1 MFHMIETFINDLEEK
16 GEVIRKEG
24 TSQRVSLRGIS
35 KYYGNRAVIR
45 DVSFAI
51 RQGEILALLGPS
63 GSGKTTIL
71 RLIAGF
77 EQLDKG
83 EIYIQQKL
91 MAGLHVSIA
100 PERRSVGMMFQDY
113 ALFPHM
119 TVVKNVVYGLK
130 GMERRRQEKVL
141 EGMLALVGMEGYG
154 DRYPHQLSG
163 GEQQRI
169 ALARA
174 LAPCPA
180 ALLLDEPFSN
190 LDADMRSRMRLEV
203 LSILQRANTTTI
215 IVTHDQ
221 EEAFTLADRVG
232 VLKEG
237 RLEQLDTPENIY
249 HKPRTPF
256 VARFVGQADFL
267 KAVAGNDR
275 VETELGHF
283 SVEEP
288 IPDLRFRVMI
298 RPDDIGFTPD
308 EQGEAEIIG
317 REFLGS
323 ENLYSIRLR
332 SGQMV
337 RSSRP
342 SMDIYRVGQK
352 VSVQANLDHVVI
364 FPSEEFEQEQL

>member
-1 MFHMIETFINDLEEK
+1 MIKTSSNEHEQKRGAE
-16 GEVIRKEG
+16 RKEDG
-24 TSQRVSLRGIS
+24 SQRVSLRGVTKS
-35 KYYGNRAVIR
+35 YGNTAVIR
-45 DVSFAI
+45 DISFAI

-77 EQLDKG
+77 EQVDKG
-83 EIYIQQKL
+83 EIYIQQRL
-91 MAGLHVSIA
+91 TAGPRFSIA
-100 PERRSVGMMFQDY
+100 PELRSIGMMFQDY

-119 TVVKNVVYGLK
+119 TVAKNVRYGLT
-130 GMERRRQEKVL
+130 GMDRPRQEKVL
-141 EGMLALVGMEGYG
+141 AGMLALVGMEGYEN
-154 DRYPHQLSG
+154 RYPHQLSG

-215 IVTHDQ
+215 LVTHDQ

-237 RLEQLDTPENIY
+237 RLEQLDSPETIY
-249 HKPRTPF
+249 HQPRTPF

-267 KAVAGNDR
+267 TAVAKNDR

-283 SVEEP
+283 SIETP
-288 IPDLRFRVMI
+288 IPSQRLSVMI
-298 RPDDIGFTPD
+298 RPDDIGFIPD
-308 EQGEAEIIG
+308 DQGEAIIIG

-323 ENLYSIRLR
+323 ENLYSILLQ

-337 RSSRP
+337 RSSQP
-342 SMDIYRVGQK
+342 SMAIHRVGQK
-352 VSVQANLDHVVI
+352 VSVKANLDHVVV
-364 FPSEEFEQEQL
+364 FPSEEFASKRGGGK

>member
-1 MFHMIETFINDLEEK
+1 MIDTSIKESEGKEVTEMK
-16 GEVIRKEG
+16 GDP
-24 TSQRVSLRGIS
+24 SPRVSLRGVS
-35 KYYGNRAVIR
+35 KSYGNSAVIR
-45 DVSFAI
+45 DISFEI

-77 EQLDKG
+77 EQVDEG
-83 EIYIQQKL
+83 EIYIQQRL
-91 MAGLHVSIA
+91 LADRHFFVS
-100 PERRSVGMMFQDY
+100 PEQRSVGMMFQDY

-119 TVVKNVVYGLK
+119 TVAKNVLYGLK
-130 GMERRRQEKVL
+130 GMERRRREKVL
-141 EGMLALVGMEGYG
+141 AGMLALVGMEGYQ

-163 GEQQRI
+163 GEQQRV

-174 LAPCPA
+174 LAPCPS

-215 IVTHDQ
+215 LVTHDQ

-232 VLKEG
+232 VLKKG
-237 RLEQLDTPENIY
+237 RLEQLDTPEIIY
-249 HKPRTPF
+249 HSPRTPF

-267 KAVAGNDR
+267 EAVAKRGR

-283 SVEEP
+283 SIEGP
-288 IPDLRFRVMI
+288 IPGQRLSVMI

-308 EQGEAEIIG
+308 DQGEGAIIG

-323 ENLYSIRLR
+323 ENLYTIRLR

-337 RSSRP
+337 RSSQP
-342 SMDIYRVGQK
+342 SMVIFRVGQK
-352 VSVQANLDHVVI
+352 VTVQADLDHVII
-364 FPSEEFEQEQL
+364 FPSEEFEQA

>member
-1 MFHMIETFINDLEEK
+1 
-16 GEVIRKEG
+16 
-24 TSQRVSLRGIS
+24 VSLRGVS
-35 KYYGNRAVIR
+35 KFYGNTTVIR
-45 DVSFAI
+45 NISFEI

-77 EQLDKG
+77 EQLDQG

-91 MAGLHVSIA
+91 TAGPNVSIA

-119 TVVKNVVYGLK
+119 TVAKNVVYGLK
-130 GMERRRQEKVL
+130 GMERRRREKVL
-141 EGMLALVGMEGYG
+141 AGMLSLVGMEGYG

-232 VLKEG
+232 VLREG

-267 KAVAGNDR
+267 RAVARDDR

-308 EQGEAEIIG
+308 DQGDALIIG

-323 ENLYSIRLR
+323 ENLYSIRLG

-337 RSSRP
+337 RSSQP
-342 SMDIYRVGQK
+342 SMAIYHIGQK
-352 VSVQANLDHVVI
+352 VSVTANLDHVVV
-364 FPSEEFEQEQL
+364 FPSVEFEQE

>member
-1 MFHMIETFINDLEEK
+1 MIKTSINEPAQKTDAE
-16 GEVIRKEG
+16 RKEAA
-24 TSQRVSLRGIS
+24 SQRVSLQRIS
-35 KYYGNRAVIR
+35 KSYGNTAVIR
-45 DVSFAI
+45 DVSFEI

-77 EQLDKG
+77 EQLDEG
-83 EIYIQQKL
+83 EIFIQQRL
-91 MAGLHVSIA
+91 LAGRHFSIA

-119 TVVKNVVYGLK
+119 TVAKNVRYGLT
-130 GMERRRQEKVL
+130 GMERPRQEKVL
-141 EGMLALVGMEGYG
+141 AGMLALVGMEGYG

-163 GEQQRI
+163 GEQQRV

-190 LDADMRSRMRLEV
+190 LDADMRNRMRLEV

-215 IVTHDQ
+215 LVTHDQ

-237 RLEQLDTPENIY
+237 RLEQLDTPETIY
-249 HKPRTPF
+249 HQPRTPF

-267 KAVAGNDR
+267 TAVAKHNR

-283 SVEEP
+283 SIEAP
-288 IPDLRFRVMI
+288 IPRHRLSVMI
-298 RPDDIGFTPD
+298 RPDDIDFTSD
-308 EQGEAEIIG
+308 DQGEAVIIG

-323 ENLYSIRLR
+323 ENLYSILLP
-332 SGQMV
+332 SGQIV
-337 RSSRP
+337 RSSQP
-342 SMDIYRVGQK
+342 SMAVYRVDQK
-352 VSVQANLDHVVI
+352 VSVQANLDHVVV
-364 FPSEEFEQEQL
+364 FPSEEFEQE

>member
-1 MFHMIETFINDLEEK
+1 MINSSINEPAQKRAAERH
-16 GEVIRKEG
+16 ENV
-24 TSQRVSLRGIS
+24 SQRVILRGVS
-35 KYYGNRAVIR
+35 KSYGSTAIIR
-45 DVSFAI
+45 DVSFEM

-83 EIYIQQKL
+83 EIFIQQTL
-91 MAGLHVSIA
+91 TASLHLSIA

-119 TVVKNVVYGLK
+119 TVAKNVRYGLK
-130 GMERRRQEKVL
+130 GMDRRQQEKVL
-141 EGMLALVGMEGYG
+141 AGMLTLVGMEGYG
-154 DRYPHQLSG
+154 GRYPHQLSG

-215 IVTHDQ
+215 LVTHDQ

-237 RLEQLDTPENIY
+237 RLEQLDTPESLY
-249 HKPRTPF
+249 HRPRTPF

-267 KAVAGNDR
+267 AAVAKNGR

-283 SVEEP
+283 SVEGP
-288 IPDLRFRVMI
+288 IPPLGLRVMI
-298 RPDDIGFTPD
+298 RPDDIDFIPD
-308 EQGEAEIIG
+308 DRGEAVIIS

-342 SMDIYRVGQK
+342 SMAIYRVDQK
-352 VSVQANLDHVVI
+352 VSVQANLNHVVI
-364 FPSEEFEQEQL
+364 FPSEAFEEG

>member
-1 MFHMIETFINDLEEK
+1 MPYMINTSIKESERKKEA
-16 GEVIRKEG
+16 ERKEDA
-24 TSQRVSLRGIS
+24 SQRVSFRGVS
-35 KYYGNRAVIR
+35 KSYGNTAVIR
-45 DVSFAI
+45 DVSFEI
-51 RQGEILALLGPS
+51 KQGEILALLGPS

-77 EQLDKG
+77 ELLDEG
-83 EIYIQQKL
+83 EIFIQQRL
-91 MAGLHVSIA
+91 TASLRISVA

-119 TVVKNVVYGLK
+119 TVAKNVRYGLK
-130 GMERRRQEKVL
+130 GMERPRQEKVL
-141 EGMLALVGMEGYG
+141 AGMLALVGMEGYEN
-154 DRYPHQLSG
+154 RYPHQLSG

-215 IVTHDQ
+215 LVTHDQ

-237 RLEQLDTPENIY
+237 RLEQLDTPETIY
-249 HKPRTPF
+249 HQPRTPF

-267 KAVAGNDR
+267 TAVAKNDR

-283 SVEEP
+283 SIESP
-288 IPDLRFRVMI
+288 IPRQRLSVMI

-308 EQGEAEIIG
+308 DQGEAVIIG

-337 RSSRP
+337 RSSQP
-342 SMDIYRVGQK
+342 SMAIYRVDQK
-352 VSVQANLDHVVI
+352 VSVQANLDHVVV
-364 FPSEEFEQEQL
+364 FPFEEFEEE